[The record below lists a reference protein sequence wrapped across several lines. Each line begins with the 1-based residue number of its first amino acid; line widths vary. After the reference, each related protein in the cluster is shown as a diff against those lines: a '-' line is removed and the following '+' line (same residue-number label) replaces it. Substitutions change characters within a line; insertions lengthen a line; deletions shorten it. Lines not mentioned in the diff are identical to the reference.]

1 MRVCWRDAS
10 QARDFIVYLFNMEF
24 TSALI
29 DKIKRLSRLNTDA
42 EESETLIKQ
51 LSDILHFVE
60 QLQSVDTQGVVPTHQ
75 VTGLSNVWRADEIHA
90 CPADVQQKIIAQ
102 FPAREGNLLVT
113 PAIFEDTSEGM

>member
-1 MRVCWRDAS
+1 MRVCWQDAS

-29 DKIKRLSRLNTDA
+29 EKIKRLSRLNTDA
-42 EESETLIKQ
+42 EESEALKKQ
-51 LSDILHFVE
+51 LPDILHFVE
-60 QLQSVDTQGVVPTHQ
+60 QLQSVDTHGVVPTHQ
-75 VTGLSNVWRADEIHA
+75 VTGLSNVWRVDEIRA
-90 CPADVQQKIIAQ
+90 CSADVQQKIIAQ